1 MMPSSFDPA
10 EIDVIE
16 DDYTSNL
23 SYDESEN
30 ASTRRILG
38 LCDYARELQEWVR
51 GLERDVKD
59 LEGDVKSLEAYNKDL
74 RNRCE
79 EAIYALGGR
88 P

>member
-1 MMPSSFDPA
+1 MAANFDPA

-16 DDYTSNL
+16 DDYTSNH

-38 LCDYARELQEWVR
+38 LCRYARELQVSVEQ
-51 GLERDVKD
+51 
-59 LEGDVKSLEAYNKDL
+59 LEGDVRDLEADNKRL
-74 RNRCE
+74 ERRCE
-79 EAIYALGGR
+79 DAIYALGGR

>member
-1 MMPSSFDPA
+1 MTYNFDPA

-30 ASTRRILG
+30 ASTQRILG
-38 LCDYARELQEWVR
+38 LCEYAR
-51 GLERDVKD
+51 GLEKQLQWRAQDVRD
-59 LEGDVKSLEAYNKDL
+59 LEDDVKSLEKENKDL
-74 RNRCE
+74 RNRCQ